1 MNRAA
6 QEHDHL
12 AAQKNVSGSAVH
24 FYRKIE
30 IASDVVVKLSS
41 GIAQHKNT
49 IISLRRKML
58 KDLLCT
64 STGKLKLLQTLLSGA
79 RPESRGTRT

>member
-12 AAQKNVSGSAVH
+12 AAQKNVSGSAAH
-24 FYRKIE
+24 FYRKTE

-41 GIAQHKNT
+41 
-49 IISLRRKML
+49 
-58 KDLLCT
+58 
-64 STGKLKLLQTLLSGA
+64 
-79 RPESRGTRT
+79 